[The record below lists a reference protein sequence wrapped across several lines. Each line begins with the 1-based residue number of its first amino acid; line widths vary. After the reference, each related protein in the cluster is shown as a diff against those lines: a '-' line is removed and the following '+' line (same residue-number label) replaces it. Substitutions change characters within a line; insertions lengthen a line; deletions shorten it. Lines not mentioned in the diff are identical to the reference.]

1 MTNKIKVNEL
11 KDKKKTKQT
20 TCQPITRQH
29 RNNNYCCH
37 VAIDQ
42 KPPIAA
48 SLLHVTQKINNGLT
62 FVITVTIKTA
72 GGDEYFLNEFHNIT
86 PH

>member
-11 KDKKKTKQT
+11 KDKKKQNKLPVNQSLANTETIIIAKGLL
-20 TCQPITRQH
+20 
-29 RNNNYCCH
+29 YCH

-48 SLLHVTQKINNGLT
+48 SLLHVTQKINNG
-62 FVITVTIKTA
+62 V
-72 GGDEYFLNEFHNIT
+72 
-86 PH
+86 